1 MLIRPATVADIP
13 ELMTI
18 GRESVSAGHWTERQY
33 EAALTSE
40 HPRRVAL
47 VLEEEGAL
55 AGFAVAAEAAG
66 EWELENIAVRS
77 AEQRRG
83 LANRLMGAL
92 LAEVSKGG
100 GALIHL
106 EVRESNEAARA
117 LYKRWGFGE
126 VGRRPGYYH
135 NPPEDAILYKKI
147 LS

>member
-1 MLIRPATVADIP
+1 MVIRPATVADVP

-18 GRESVSAGHWTERQY
+18 GRESVSAGHWTDRQY

-40 HPRRVAL
+40 HPRRIAL
-47 VLEEEGAL
+47 VLEEEGAI
-55 AGFAVAAEAAG
+55 AGFVVAAEVAG
-66 EWELENIAVRS
+66 EWELENIAVRAS
-77 AEQRRG
+77 AQRRG

-92 LAEVSKGG
+92 LTAVSEGG

-106 EVRESNEAARA
+106 EVRESNRAARG
-117 LYKRWGFGE
+117 LYARWGFRE
-126 VGRRPGYYH
+126 VGRRPEYYH

>member
-1 MLIRPATVADIP
+1 MVIRPATIADIP

-47 VLEEEGAL
+47 VLEDKGAI
-55 AGFAVAAEAAG
+55 AGFVVAAEVAG

-77 AEQRRG
+77 SAQRRG
-83 LANRLMGAL
+83 LATRLMGAL
-92 LAEVSKGG
+92 LAAVSEGG

-106 EVRESNEAARA
+106 EVRESNGAARE
-117 LYKRWGFGE
+117 LYLKWGFRE

-147 LS
+147 LA